1 MLRAVSIPDVLPSD
15 LPTGANFSLV
25 AGMFV
30 HPYHTTGL
38 LIFFVII
45 GDFEEIY
52 GIQDE
57 EEGAEEE
64 GAEEE
69 PHAGE
74 WDAIMTCFFIDTV
87 RSSPSHYHAISPNRT
102 TRAGE
107 EHSKLPPRHPSHP
120 RARWSVDQPRT
131 AAVAFRE

>member
-1 MLRAVSIPDVLPSD
+1 MLRSVSIPDVLPSD

-25 AGMFV
+25 AGPFF
-30 HPYHTTGL
+30 HRYQTTAL
-38 LIFFVII
+38 LICFVII

-52 GIQDE
+52 GVPD
-57 EEGAEEE
+57 EEE

-87 RSSPSHYHAISPNRT
+87 RSSTSPLHPLHLSHNT
-102 TRAGE
+102 
-107 EHSKLPPRHPSHP
+107 
-120 RARWSVDQPRT
+120 
-131 AAVAFRE
+131 